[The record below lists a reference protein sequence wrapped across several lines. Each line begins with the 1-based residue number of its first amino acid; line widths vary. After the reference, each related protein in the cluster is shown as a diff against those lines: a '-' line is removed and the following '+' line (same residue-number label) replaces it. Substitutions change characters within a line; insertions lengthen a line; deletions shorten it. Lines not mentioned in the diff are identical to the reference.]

1 MQPETTLPPLSQHEE
16 AILSHYLSRESVD
29 LPSLAAELSIPLSRT
44 LALATGPAMLA
55 HLQAFDRYAEFRE
68 RSRQSAALSV
78 LSDDLKQTTDPVER
92 RRTAT
97 TILRASHNLL
107 HARPAARKPTRHST
121 SPDTGVR
128 SRAAQLLALIDEGN
142 AATTHPPTP
151 AAPAPSHASPSTPA
165 PTYVPPASTSGPA
178 PIDLSSLSALLP
190 LRPIGPISLFRPVSS
205 TSLASAA
212 GAPP

>member
-1 MQPETTLPPLSQHEE
+1 MQPETILPPLSQHEE
-16 AILSHYLSRESVD
+16 AILAHYLSRESVD

-107 HARPAARKPTRHST
+107 HARPAARKPTRHNS

-142 AATTHPPTP
+142 AATTPPPTP
-151 AAPAPSHASPSTPA
+151 AAPSPASPSTPA
-165 PTYVPPASTSGPA
+165 PTDLPPVSTTGPA
-178 PIDLSSLSALLP
+178 PIDLSSLGSLLP
-190 LRPIGPISLFRPVSS
+190 IRPVGPISLFRPISS
-205 TSLASAA
+205 TRLASAA